1 MPNRGIDIIDGIP
14 VFLKGS
20 DMFAFQYEASLQ
32 PQTHTQAHTQGPM
45 IKLGTYDTVK
55 KVATWFSPDTRAQW
69 LEDFRTNMTGRMR
82 K

>member
-20 DMFAFQYEASLQ
+20 DMFSFQYEASLQ
-32 PQTHTQAHTQGPM
+32 PQTQAQGPM

-55 KVATWFSPDTRAQW
+55 KVATWFSPDTRTQW
-69 LEDFRTNMTGRMR
+69 LEDFRTNITGRMR

>member
-32 PQTHTQAHTQGPM
+32 THTQTQAEAPM

-55 KVATWFSPDTRAQW
+55 KIATWFSPDTSTQW
-69 LEDFRTNMTGRMR
+69 LEDFRTNIAGRMR